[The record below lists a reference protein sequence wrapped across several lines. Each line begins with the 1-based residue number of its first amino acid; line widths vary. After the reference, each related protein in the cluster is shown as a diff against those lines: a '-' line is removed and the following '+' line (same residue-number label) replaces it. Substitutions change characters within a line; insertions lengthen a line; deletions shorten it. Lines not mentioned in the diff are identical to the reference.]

1 MLYHVRSPDPARQGT
16 PAEGSRQGDSSVR
29 NGLPAPAR
37 LVRVVVAILA
47 FLGGL
52 TLAVWPQA
60 SEDGVAVRLPVTG
73 AIGPATDDYIAR
85 SLEKARAQGARLVI
99 LEMDTP
105 GGLDTSMREG
115 IKTILNSPIPVAT
128 WVGPSG
134 ARAASAGTYILYASH
149 IAAMAPG
156 TNLGAATPVQIGG
169 ADPFP
174 TGEEPE
180 EQRDESD
187 DEADEEAANDE
198 DAAPAPRS
206 QAGMEEKI
214 IEDAVAYIRGLAQL
228 RGRNAEW
235 AEKAVR
241 EAASLSADDALE
253 ENVIDVVARN
263 IDHLLEQIDGR
274 VVDVPAGEITLRTEG
289 LAVETIEPD
298 WRTRLLSVITNPNV
312 AYILMIVGI
321 YGIILEFYNPGMM
334 VAGVTGAISLL
345 LALYAFQ
352 VLPINFAGLALMGLG
367 IALLIA
373 EGFAPSFGILGIG
386 GVVAFVIGSVMLI
399 DTDMPG
405 FGISWYV
412 IGAVAVANVGFFMV
426 VLNMAVRA
434 MKRAVVSGHEA
445 LVGKTA
451 RVVDWKGGTGRV
463 RLLGETWNAR
473 AASPLK
479 AGQDVRIE
487 TVDGLTLEVAPE
499 TAEPTETEARTS

>member
-1 MLYHVRSPDPARQGT
+1 M
-16 PAEGSRQGDSSVR
+16 
-29 NGLPAPAR
+29 
-37 LVRVVVAILA
+37 
-47 FLGGL
+47 
-52 TLAVWPQA
+52 AVWPQA
-60 SEDGVAVRLPVTG
+60 SEHGVAVRLPVSG
-73 AIGPATDDYIAR
+73 AIGPASDDYVAR
-85 SLEKARAQGARLVI
+85 SLEKARERGARLVI

-105 GGLDTSMREG
+105 GGLDTSMREI

-174 TGEEPE
+174 TQEEPE
-180 EQRDESD
+180 EERND
-187 DEADEEAANDE
+187 DANGNGEEAEAANDDE
-198 DAAPAPRS
+198 SPAPRR
-206 QAGMEEKI
+206 QAGMEEKV

-235 AEKAVR
+235 AERAVR
-241 EAASLSADDALE
+241 EAASLSSSDALE

-263 IDHLLEQIDGR
+263 LEDLLEQIDGR
-274 VVDVPAGEITLRTEG
+274 VVDVPAGEITLETEG
-289 LAVETIEPD
+289 LAIETIEPD

-312 AYILMIVGI
+312 AYILMMVGI

-367 IALLIA
+367 MVLLIA

-386 GVVAFVIGSVMLI
+386 GMIAFVIGSVMLI

-412 IGAVAVANVGFFMV
+412 IGAVAVANAGFFMV

-434 MKRAVVSGHEA
+434 MNRAVVSGQEA
-445 LVGKTA
+445 LVGHTA

-463 RLLGETWNAR
+463 RVMGETWNAR
-473 AASPLK
+473 AGTPLER
-479 AGQDVRIE
+479 GQDVRIDK
-487 TVDGLTLEVAPE
+487 VDGLTLEVAPDGK
-499 TAEPTETEARTS
+499 PTEPKTS